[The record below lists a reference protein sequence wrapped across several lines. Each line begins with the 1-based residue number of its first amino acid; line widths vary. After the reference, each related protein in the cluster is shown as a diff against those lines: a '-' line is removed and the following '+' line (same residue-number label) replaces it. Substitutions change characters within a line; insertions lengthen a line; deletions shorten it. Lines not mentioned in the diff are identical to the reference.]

1 MSITIALNKN
11 KQQARAYWRPASD
24 KNMDLSPTDLRLVSF
39 DLYKTD
45 EKYDFK
51 LTDILRRRHR
61 PVLLILDG
69 LGDLVYSCRPDD
81 GSTEERF
88 TPVITDKLLEQAFL
102 EARSMIKGE
111 DEAARS
117 VTRRV
122 TINKPDEKCALV
134 VMEKQF
140 WCVRVFELDGGGL
153 EVDTRFAALVEPI
166 GNPQSGNIDLDK
178 VKGLFRLSKREADVV
193 EELVSGL
200 TDKEIARQLGISVE
214 TVRAYLKS
222 VRAKLGVS
230 TRTAIV
236 SVVHNLRDGGVSP
249 Q

>member
-1 MSITIALNKN
+1 
-11 KQQARAYWRPASD
+11 
-24 KNMDLSPTDLRLVSF
+24 MDLSPTDLRLVSY

-61 PVLLILDG
+61 PVLLILDSF
-69 LGDLVYSCRPDD
+69 GDLVYSCRPDEVSPD
-81 GSTEERF
+81 ERT
-88 TPVITDKLLEQAFL
+88 TPVITEKLLKQAFR
-102 EARSMIKGE
+102 EARCLINGE
-111 DEAARS
+111 DESAGS

-122 TINKPDEKCALV
+122 TIDKPDEKCALI
-134 VMEKQF
+134 VMDNQF
-140 WCVRVFELDGGGL
+140 WCVRVFELEGGGL
-153 EVDTRFAALVEPI
+153 DVDKRFAALVDPI
-166 GNPQSGNIDLDK
+166 GSPQSGNLDLDK

-236 SVVHNLRDGGVSP
+236 SVIHNLRDGGVSP
-249 Q
+249 E

>member
-1 MSITIALNKN
+1 MSITIAPEK
-11 KQQARAYWRPASD
+11 KQATGAQILEATSD

-61 PVLLILDG
+61 PVLLILDSA
-69 LGDLVYSCRPDD
+69 GDLVYSCRPDES
-81 GSTEERF
+81 STEERF
-88 TPVITDKLLEQAFL
+88 TPVITDDLLKQAFL
-102 EARSMIKGE
+102 EARCLITGE
-111 DEAARS
+111 DEPART
-117 VTRRV
+117 VARRV

-134 VMEKQF
+134 VLENQF
-140 WCVRVFELDGGGL
+140 WCVRVFELDGDGL
-153 EVDTRFAALVEPI
+153 KVDPRYAALIEPI
-166 GNPQSGNIDLDK
+166 GNPQAGGVDLEK

>member
-1 MSITIALNKN
+1 
-11 KQQARAYWRPASD
+11 
-24 KNMDLSPTDLRLVSF
+24 MDLSPTDLRLVSF

-61 PVLLILDG
+61 PILFILDES
-69 LGDLVYSCRPDD
+69 GDLLYSCRPDD
-81 GSTEERF
+81 GPVDDRF
-88 TPVITDKLLEQAFL
+88 RPVITEELLQQAL
-102 EARSMIKGE
+102 AEASNLVRTDGE
-111 DEAARS
+111 TTGS
-117 VTRRV
+117 VVRQV
-122 TINKPDEKCALV
+122 IINKPDEKCALV
-134 VMEKQF
+134 VLEKQF
-140 WCVRVFELDGGGL
+140 WCLRVFEIDGG
-153 EVDTRFAALVEPI
+153 VTDPDKRYAAIIDPI
-166 GNPQSGNIDLDK
+166 GNPQSGNLDLQK

-200 TDKEIARQLGISVE
+200 TDKEIAQQLGISVE

-236 SVVHNLRDGGVSP
+236 SVVHNLRDDNASP